1 MPAGGYQAPRKPA
14 PVSGPGSLSERT
26 DGGAG
31 QPVRDLPNPGY
42 GEQKDFTEIQQ
53 AAKMAQSSKQMP
65 AITRLDAPTER
76 PAEPLTEGSPMG
88 PGRGPD
94 AYGITNTMRDKSKQ
108 EIQTIASALPLLE
121 QAANGPNMPPS
132 FVRFVR
138 YLRDNA

>member
-26 DGGAG
+26 DSGAG

-42 GEQKDFTEIQQ
+42 GEQKEFQEIQKQ
-53 AAKMAQSSKQMP
+53 ARMSKAQSAP
-65 AITRLDAPTER
+65 PITRLDAPSER
-76 PAEPLTEGSPMG
+76 PDEPITEGNPMG
-88 PGRGPD
+88 PGRGPE
-94 AYGITNTMRDKSKQ
+94 AYGIRRTMRDKSKA
-108 EIQTIASALPLLE
+108 EISTVAGALPLLE

-132 FVRFVR
+132 FIRFVR